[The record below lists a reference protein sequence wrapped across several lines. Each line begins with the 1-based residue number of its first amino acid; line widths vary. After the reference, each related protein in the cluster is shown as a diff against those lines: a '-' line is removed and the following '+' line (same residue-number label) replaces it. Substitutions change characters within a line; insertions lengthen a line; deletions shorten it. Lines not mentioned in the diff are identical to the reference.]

1 MPRAPS
7 VIFLRKCHLTPG
19 GRLKQHL
26 HRIKNAFRS
35 LQYLRSWAGLRTYK
49 KYEGKLIKSL
59 RLEEKVPS
67 YCEADEVIFIIFNIC
82 GRFASVTSSTAIAVP
97 LPLKG
102 KAKGTFASKED
113 YFNI

>member
-1 MPRAPS
+1 M
-7 VIFLRKCHLTPG
+7 
-19 GRLKQHL
+19 QH
-26 HRIKNAFRS
+26 
-35 LQYLRSWAGLRTYK
+35 LRSWAGLRTDK

-59 RLEEKVPS
+59 LLEEKVPS
-67 YCEADEVIFIIFNIC
+67 YCEADEVIFNIC

-102 KAKGTFASKED
+102 KAKGTFASKEN